1 MRMQRRAMLIAAPL
15 MLCFLFLYV
24 FTFLYSLKYTVTES
38 AFSPEFVG
46 LKNYQQVFEN
56 KYFRLGV
63 KNTFEIMAVS
73 VPILVAFSLFLAL
86 EVSALGGNYPAF
98 AGRVSFAHADS
109 VGFGDAG
116 FYQSLCFSAFLFLSA
131 FQ

>member
-1 MRMQRRAMLIAAPL
+1 MRMQRRAMLIAAPM

-38 AFSPEFVG
+38 AFSAEFVG

-73 VPILVAFSLFLAL
+73 VPILVALSLFLAL
-86 EVSALGGNYPAF
+86 
-98 AGRVSFAHADS
+98 
-109 VGFGDAG
+109 
-116 FYQSLCFSAFLFLSA
+116 
-131 FQ
+131 